1 MNAQHG
7 EGEVKH
13 PLFPGRWPAGSAS
26 CEHRKVV
33 SANIKVESFIYSFG
47 PKGMNYPTKTALI
60 TVDPSMTQ
68 V

>member
-1 MNAQHG
+1 MKAQRG

-13 PLFPGRWPAGSAS
+13 PLFPGRRPAGSAS

-33 SANIKVESFIYSFG
+33 SANIKVDIYSFG